1 MGLRSIKR
9 QIAKARMRVIGL
21 DRINKRLSYISS
33 DGKPNWRRAVSGE
46 SGEAAHKRQM
56 FIGKKI
62 KQADDA
68 RKSMKK
74 RKLRKVTA

>member
-9 QIAKARMRVIGL
+9 QIARGRMAAMGL
-21 DRINKRLSYISS
+21 DRINKRLSYMSS
-33 DGKPNWRRAVSGE
+33 DGLPNWRKALEGE

-56 FIGKKI
+56 LIGKKI

-74 RKLRKVTA
+74 RKVRKVTA